1 MERGIHMQDKSLF
14 KKVGVYTYLY
24 TGPKDLEEVMGV
36 VAIFSDMYAHPDMGY
51 ALYEVTVDREDILLT
66 VYPTEG

>member
-1 MERGIHMQDKSLF
+1 MQDKSLF
-14 KKVGVYTYLY
+14 KKVGRYTYLY
-24 TGPKDLEEVMGV
+24 TGCMELEAIMGV

-51 ALYEVTVDREDILLT
+51 ALYDVTVDREDILLT